1 MPQLLIDEIEDAL
14 LAILQSRAV
23 GNGRT
28 AAEEA
33 REILSLALKDSVN
46 DPWAEIDALRT
57 ELQTTLQEFG
67 DSTDLIREDHDSL
80 DVLRSRSVEQ
90 EVLDLLDDAPTET
103 R

>member
-1 MPQLLIDEIEDAL
+1 MSQLLIDEVEDRL
-14 LAILQSRAV
+14 LASLQSRAA

-33 REILSLALKDSVN
+33 REILTLALKVSAD

-57 ELQTTLQEFG
+57 ELEATRHEFG
-67 DSTDLIREDHDSL
+67 DSTDLIRED
-80 DVLRSRSVEQ
+80 RR
-90 EVLDLLDDAPTET
+90 

>member
-1 MPQLLIDEIEDAL
+1 MSQLLIDEVEDRV
-14 LAILQSRAV
+14 LASLQSRAD

-28 AAEEA
+28 AGEKA
-33 REILSLALKDSVN
+33 REILTLALKDSAN

-57 ELQTTLQEFG
+57 ELQATLQEFG
-67 DSTDLIREDHDSL
+67 DSTNLIREDHYSL

-90 EVLDLLDDAPTET
+90 EVLDLLDDAPTQT

>member
-1 MPQLLIDEIEDAL
+1 MSQLLIDEVEDRL
-14 LAILQSRAV
+14 LASLQSRAV

-33 REILSLALKDSVN
+33 REILTLALNVSVD

-57 ELQTTLQEFG
+57 ELQGTHHEFG
-67 DSTDLIREDHDSL
+67 DSTDLIRED
-80 DVLRSRSVEQ
+80 RR
-90 EVLDLLDDAPTET
+90 

>member
-1 MPQLLIDEIEDAL
+1 MPQLLIDEVEDCLMAS
-14 LAILQSRAV
+14 LQSRAV

-33 REILSLALKDSVN
+33 REILTLALKVSEN

-57 ELQTTLQEFG
+57 ELQVTDQEFR
-67 DSTDLIREDHDSL
+67 DSTDLIREN
-80 DVLRSRSVEQ
+80 RR
-90 EVLDLLDDAPTET
+90 

>member
-1 MPQLLIDEIEDAL
+1 MSQLLIDEVEDGL
-14 LAILQSRAV
+14 LASLQDRAV

-33 REILSLALKDSVN
+33 REILTLALKDSAN

-57 ELQTTLQEFG
+57 ELQGTHEEFG
-67 DSTDLIREDHDSL
+67 DSTDLIRED
-80 DVLRSRSVEQ
+80 RR
-90 EVLDLLDDAPTET
+90 

>member
-1 MPQLLIDEIEDAL
+1 MSQLLIDEVEDGLMAS
-14 LAILQSRAV
+14 LQSRAV

-33 REILSLALKDSVN
+33 REILTRALKVSEN
-46 DPWAEIDALRT
+46 DPWAEIDSLRT
-57 ELQTTLQEFG
+57 ELEVTHQEFG

-90 EVLDLLDDAPTET
+90 EVLDLLDDAPTQT